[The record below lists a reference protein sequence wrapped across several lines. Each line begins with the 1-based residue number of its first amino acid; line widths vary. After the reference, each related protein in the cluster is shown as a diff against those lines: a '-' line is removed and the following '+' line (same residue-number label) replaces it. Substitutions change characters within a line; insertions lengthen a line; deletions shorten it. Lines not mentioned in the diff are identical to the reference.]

1 MTGAF
6 RCRGREGTGG
16 AAVPRQGCEVSET
29 TRGGNSTG
37 QGGGVPTRVGGDL
50 FAGEISERHRAILEA
65 AAGLFAERGYAATS
79 VRDIGE
85 KVGLL
90 GGSLYHYIKSKEAL
104 FIKIHDTAL
113 QVAEDR
119 IRAAIERESDPWARL
134 EAACVTMLGIQ
145 LDPQS
150 ITMPLMN
157 DFLAVP
163 RHVQE
168 SLIAKRDAFE
178 QIFVALVADLPLEE
192 GMDRGVYRLLLL
204 TLLNNVSLWYR
215 PSRLSPEDIGRQ
227 IVRIFRHEVAAGGR
241 KKDSPRGGR
250 RTGLADGAD

>member
-1 MTGAF
+1 M
-6 RCRGREGTGG
+6 
-16 AAVPRQGCEVSET
+16 AVRPERSERCEVSDTMPADKAEGSAAAAS
-29 TRGGNSTG
+29 GG
-37 QGGGVPTRVGGDL
+37 VGGDL
-50 FAGEISERHRAILEA
+50 FAGEISERYRAILEA
-65 AAGLFAERGYAATS
+65 AASLFAERGYAATS

-85 KVGLL
+85 RVGLL
-90 GGSLYHYIKSKEAL
+90 GGSLYHYIKSKELL

-113 QVAEDR
+113 QVSEDR

-178 QIFVALVADLPLEE
+178 QIFVALVADLPLDP
-192 GMDRGVYRLLLL
+192 GIDRGVYRLLLL
-204 TLLNNVSLWYR
+204 TLLNNVGLWYR
-215 PSRLSPEDIGRQ
+215 PGRLSPEEIGRQ
-227 IVRIFRHEVAAGGR
+227 IVTIFRHQATGG
-241 KKDSPRGGR
+241 
-250 RTGLADGAD
+250 